1 MEKRWGSNPWT
12 PVSRMAKLR
21 QGDLVADFVMVGPT
35 LPQAPPS
42 PDLESW
48 WGGVGS
54 APGFP
59 LGRAGKY
66 GSGGSGVGRGG
77 GQGLELDGASGE
89 GGGEGKSP
97 WPASSLLASWALSL
111 LIPPPRWPPC

>member
-12 PVSRMAKLR
+12 PISRMAKLVSER
-21 QGDLVADFVMVGPT
+21 QGDLVADLVMVGPT

-54 APGFP
+54 ALGFP
-59 LGRAGKY
+59 LGRVGKY
-66 GSGGSGVGRGG
+66 GSAREDL
-77 GQGLELDGASGE
+77 GLGGE
-89 GGGEGKSP
+89 GGRGWS
-97 WPASSLLASWALSL
+97 
-111 LIPPPRWPPC
+111 